1 MDRGDFSNFRSVN
14 LDTFLKKSLSR
25 WKKKKKKSALGSQ
38 RSKKIIADTIEK
50 IQGDRIHKQLFVTD
64 ISMQKSLHNTN
75 QNDNGSSNN
84 DAMIDHI
91 GRMWFSENFGALN
104 WRKIDSV
111 IDVNKS
117 TITFHLRQELRLSQ
131 G

>member
-25 WKKKKKKSALGSQ
+25 WKKKSALGSQ
-38 RSKKIIADTIEK
+38 RSKKIIADTIEE

-91 GRMWFSENFGALN
+91 GRM
-104 WRKIDSV
+104 
-111 IDVNKS
+111 
-117 TITFHLRQELRLSQ
+117 
-131 G
+131 

>member
-14 LDTFLKKSLSR
+14 LDTFLKKSLSK
-25 WKKKKKKSALGSQ
+25 WKKKLKKSALGSQ

-64 ISMQKSLHNTN
+64 ISMKKSLHNTN

-91 GRMWFSENFGALN
+91 GCMWFSENFGALN

>member
-25 WKKKKKKSALGSQ
+25 WKKKSALGSQ

-50 IQGDRIHKQLFVTD
+50 IQGHRIHKQLFVTD
-64 ISMQKSLHNTN
+64 IPIQKSLHNTN

-91 GRMWFSENFGALN
+91 GRMWFFENFGALN

>member
-117 TITFHLRQELRLSQ
+117 TITFHLKQELRLSQ

>member
-1 MDRGDFSNFRSVN
+1 MEEEGEEVSSQF
-14 LDTFLKKSLSR
+14 
-25 WKKKKKKSALGSQ
+25 Q

-84 DAMIDHI
+84 KAIIDHI

>member
-1 MDRGDFSNFRSVN
+1 MEEEGEENILRKR
-14 LDTFLKKSLSR
+14 KP
-25 WKKKKKKSALGSQ
+25 ALGSQ
-38 RSKKIIADTIEK
+38 RSKKIIADAIKK

>member
-14 LDTFLKKSLSR
+14 LDTFLKKSLPR
-25 WKKKKKKSALGSQ
+25 WKKKGKKSALGSQ

-91 GRMWFSENFGALN
+91 GRM
-104 WRKIDSV
+104 
-111 IDVNKS
+111 
-117 TITFHLRQELRLSQ
+117 
-131 G
+131 

>member
-1 MDRGDFSNFRSVN
+1 MEEEGEEVSSRFATFKEDNCWYDR
-14 LDTFLKKSLSR
+14 
-25 WKKKKKKSALGSQ
+25 
-38 RSKKIIADTIEK
+38 

-104 WRKIDSV
+104 WHKIDSV
-111 IDVNKS
+111 L
-117 TITFHLRQELRLSQ
+117 T
-131 G
+131 

>member
-1 MDRGDFSNFRSVN
+1 MAVVDKVKAHKNDQNVIYFATLSNPLHFAKKILANMDRGDFSNFRSVN
-14 LDTFLKKSLSR
+14 LDTFSKKSLSR
-25 WKKKKKKSALGSQ
+25 WKKKGKKSALGSQ

-91 GRMWFSENFGALN
+91 GRM
-104 WRKIDSV
+104 
-111 IDVNKS
+111 
-117 TITFHLRQELRLSQ
+117 
-131 G
+131 